1 MGPSKEYL
9 DHIAKRLE
17 AMNPDVV
24 NGGNIINQPYKMPSF
39 EDQLGQTAMAY
50 LANKK
55 NQVQK
60 YIRLFQQRRPN
71 MIFLFLVLIVAI
83 VLKELI

>member
-1 MGPSKEYL
+1 MIPSKEYL

-17 AMNPDVV
+17 AMNPNIV
-24 NGGNIINQPYKMPSF
+24 NGVNIIQEPYKMPSF

-55 NQVQK
+55 NQEH
-60 YIRLFQQRRPN
+60 IAPDPLFSDRN
-71 MIFLFLVLIVAI
+71 TY
-83 VLKELI
+83 

>member
-1 MGPSKEYL
+1 MKPSKEYL

-17 AMNPDVV
+17 AMNPDIA
-24 NGGNIINQPYKMPSF
+24 NGVNIIQEPYKMPSF

-55 NQVQK
+55 NQEN
-60 YIRLFQQRRPN
+60 ITPDALFPDRN
-71 MIFLFLVLIVAI
+71 VH
-83 VLKELI
+83 

>member
-24 NGGNIINQPYKMPSF
+24 NGVNIINQPYKMPSF

-55 NQVQK
+55 NQEP
-60 YIRLFQQRRPN
+60 IAPDPLFTDRN
-71 MIFLFLVLIVAI
+71 AY
-83 VLKELI
+83 

>member
-1 MGPSKEYL
+1 MKPSKEYL

-17 AMNPDVV
+17 AMNPDIV
-24 NGGNIINQPYKMPSF
+24 NGVNVIQEPFKMPSF

-55 NQVQK
+55 NQDNIVPDP
-60 YIRLFQQRRPN
+60 LFPDRN
-71 MIFLFLVLIVAI
+71 TY
-83 VLKELI
+83 

>member
-1 MGPSKEYL
+1 MKPSKEYL

-17 AMNPDVV
+17 AMNPDIV
-24 NGGNIINQPYKMPSF
+24 NGVNVIQEPFKMPSF

-55 NQVQK
+55 NRES
-60 YIRLFQQRRPN
+60 IAPDPLFPDRN
-71 MIFLFLVLIVAI
+71 TY
-83 VLKELI
+83 

>member
-1 MGPSKEYL
+1 MKPSKEYL

-17 AMNPDVV
+17 AMNPNIV
-24 NGGNIINQPYKMPSF
+24 NGVNIIQEPYKMPSF

-55 NQVQK
+55 NQEHPAPDP
-60 YIRLFQQRRPN
+60 LFPDRN
-71 MIFLFLVLIVAI
+71 SY
-83 VLKELI
+83 